1 MLPFNKM
8 RGKIYEKTYFYKLRA
23 TSLTPPQRSFFI
35 AIFLL
40 LIVLPLSAQEETAPQ
55 DFWFGLGSELNIYS
69 PTGLSLGVSL
79 AAAYGSGTSMGIKL
93 SCFFDLDGNLNVLE
107 INFLFRLY
115 LFGKSA
121 NYGPFLHLEGGPA
134 IFFNSDETVSFP
146 ARLGMINLGLAFG
159 WRFLLG
165 KNFFIEP
172 LIRGG
177 YPYIFG
183 AGVLAG
189 MRF

>member
-1 MLPFNKM
+1 MKNHIVKNLVPINC
-8 RGKIYEKTYFYKLRA
+8 
-23 TSLTPPQRSFFI
+23 SFL
-35 AIFLL
+35 AAVFLL

-55 DFWFGLGSELNIYS
+55 DFWFGLGSELNVYS

-79 AAAYGSGTSMGIKL
+79 AAAYGSGTSMGIKASL
-93 SCFFDLDGNLNVLE
+93 FFDLDGNLNVLE

-115 LFGKSA
+115 FFGKSA
-121 NYGPFLHLEGGPA
+121 NYGPFIHLEGGPA
-134 IFFNSDETVSFP
+134 IFFDSDETVSFP
-146 ARLGMINLGLAFG
+146 ARMGMVNIGLAFG

-172 LIRGG
+172 LMRGG
-177 YPYIFG
+177 YPYLVG
-183 AGVLAG
+183 VGVLAG